1 MAQSK
6 NIVLRKQ
13 IEEVLYD
20 LMVKTITD
28 QVYNSDSSKN
38 LTTMLSEINASIA
51 AKADGTD
58 LTELETKVNNLVT
71 GAPEAYDTLL
81 EISQYIETH
90 QDEYEALLAI
100 SNNKVDKVAGKQ
112 LSTEDFTTELKTKLE
127 ALMDNATLQ
136 DKITKLEQRVSAIE
150 TGGSVDPEDL
160 DASMIA
166 YTNESKPNVTTV
178 KDALDDLLYFD
189 LTINLSSTS
198 ATQQEK
204 GVSLA
209 SVVLNWTYNK
219 DVVSQTINSVSIP
232 DVEQRTY
239 TVEGPFTENTTFTL
253 KANDGKKDFT
263 KSLTISFLNKVY
275 WGVGTVTENTGVNN
289 EFVLGLS
296 GSKFAASKNAVGTI
310 TANAEAGNY
319 IYYAQPAS
327 WADPTFN
334 IGGFDTE
341 FELLH
346 TFTFTNASGHEEQYK
361 VFKSGQAGLGSTSMV
376 VK

>member
-1 MAQSK
+1 MAAK
-6 NIVLRKQ
+6 NVILRKK
-13 IEEVLYD
+13 IEGVIYD
-20 LMVKTITD
+20 LLPKTGFD
-28 QVYNSDSSKN
+28 QVIQASDNKT
-38 LTTMLSEINASIA
+38 LATVVTELLASIA
-51 AKADGTD
+51 SKADNSEFQNYKTAFDGLMQD
-58 LTELETKVNNLVT
+58 
-71 GAPEAYDTLL
+71 APETYNTLK
-81 EISQYIETH
+81 EIGDYITSH
-90 QDEYEALLAI
+90 TSEYEALLAI
-100 SNNKVDKVAGKQ
+100 SNNKVDKVPGKQ

-166 YTNESKPNVTTV
+166 YTNVSKPNVTTV

-275 WGVGTVTENTGVNN
+275 WGVGTVTESGGVNN

-327 WADPTFN
+327 WADPVFN

-346 TFTFTNASGHEEQYK
+346 TFTLTNASGHEEQYK

>member
-1 MAQSK
+1 MAQNK
-6 NIVLRKQ
+6 NIVLRKEIQ
-13 IEEVLYD
+13 EVLYD

-28 QVYNSDSSKN
+28 QVYNSDSTKN
-38 LTTMLSEINASIA
+38 LTTMLQEINTAIA

-90 QDEYEALLAI
+90 QDEYQALLAI
-100 SNNKVDKVAGKQ
+100 SDKKVDKVEGKQ
-112 LSTEDFTTELKTKLE
+112 LSTEDFTTALKTKLE

-136 DKITKLEQRVSAIE
+136 EKISSLETRVGALE
-150 TGGSVDPEDL
+150 TGGSIDPEDL
-160 DASMIA
+160 DASMVA
-166 YTNESKPNVTTV
+166 YTNASKPNVTTV
-178 KDALDDLLYFD
+178 KDALDDLMYFD

-219 DVVSQTINSVSIP
+219 DVVSQSVNTVSIP

-239 TVEGPFTENTTFTL
+239 TVEGPFTSNTTFTL
-253 KANDGKKDFT
+253 KANDGKKEFT

-275 WGVGTVTENTGVNN
+275 WGVGTVTESGSVNN

-296 GSKFAASKNAVGTI
+296 GSKFAASKSSVGTI

-327 WADPTFN
+327 WANPVFN

-346 TFTFTNASGHEEQYK
+346 TFTLTNASGHEEQYK

>member
-6 NIVLRKQ
+6 NIVLRKEIQ
-13 IEEVLYD
+13 DVLYD

-28 QVYNSDSSKN
+28 QVYNADSSKN
-38 LTTMLSEINASIA
+38 LTTMLSEINTSIA
-51 AKADGTD
+51 NKADATD

-81 EISQYIETH
+81 EISQYIEEH
-90 QDEYEALLAI
+90 QDEYQALLAI
-100 SNNKVDKVAGKQ
+100 SENKVDKVDGKQ
-112 LSTEDFTTELKTKLE
+112 LSTEDFTTALKEKLE
-127 ALMDNATLQ
+127 ALMDNATLSE
-136 DKITKLEQRVSAIE
+136 KITSIEQRLSSIE
-150 TGGSVDPEDL
+150 TGGTVDPEDL

-166 YTNESKPNVTTV
+166 YTNASKPNVTTV
-178 KDALDDLLYFD
+178 KDALDDLMYFD
-189 LTINLSSTS
+189 LTISLSSTS

-204 GVSLA
+204 GVTLEN
-209 SVVLNWTYNK
+209 VVLNWTYNK
-219 DVVSQTINSVSIP
+219 DVVSQSMNSVEIP
-232 DVEQRTY
+232 DVSQRTY
-239 TVEGPFTENTTFTL
+239 TATGPFDSNTSFTL

-263 KSLTISFLNKVY
+263 KTLSISFLNKVY
-275 WGVGTVTENTGVNN
+275 WGVGTVTESAGVTN
-289 EFVLGLS
+289 EFILGLS
-296 GSKFAASKNAVGTI
+296 GSKFASSKASVGTI

-327 WADPTFN
+327 FADPVFN

-346 TFTFTNASGHEEQYK
+346 TFTFTNASGHEESYK
-361 VFKSGQAGLGSTSMV
+361 VFKSGQSGLGSTSMT

>member
-51 AKADGTD
+51 AKANDAD

-100 SNNKVDKVAGKQ
+100 SNNKVDKVQGKQ

-166 YTNESKPNVTTV
+166 YTNVSKPNVTTV

-275 WGVGTVTENTGVNN
+275 WGVGTVTESGSVNN

-327 WADPTFN
+327 WADPVFN

-346 TFTFTNASGHEEQYK
+346 TFTLTNASGHEEQYK

>member
-1 MAQSK
+1 MAAK
-6 NIVLRKQ
+6 NVILRKK
-13 IEEVLYD
+13 IEGVVYD
-20 LMVKTITD
+20 LLPKTGFD
-28 QVYNSDSSKN
+28 QVIQASDNKT
-38 LTTMLSEINASIA
+38 LATVVTELLASIA
-51 AKADGTD
+51 SKADNSEFQSYKSAFDGLMQD
-58 LTELETKVNNLVT
+58 
-71 GAPEAYDTLL
+71 APDTYNTLK
-81 EISQYIETH
+81 EIGDYITSH
-90 QDEYEALLAI
+90 TSEYEALLAI
-100 SNNKVDKVAGKQ
+100 SNNKVDKVPGKQ

-150 TGGSVDPEDL
+150 TGGAVDPEDL

>member
-6 NIVLRKQ
+6 NIVLRKEIQ
-13 IEEVLYD
+13 EVLYD

-38 LTTMLSEINASIA
+38 LTTLLQEINTAIA
-51 AKADGTD
+51 AKADGVD

-90 QDEYEALLAI
+90 QDEYQALLAI
-100 SNNKVDKVAGKQ
+100 SDNKVDKVPGKG

-136 DKITKLEQRVSAIE
+136 EKITSLETRVSAIE

-166 YTNESKPNVTTV
+166 YTNASKPNVTTV
-178 KDALDDLLYFD
+178 KDALDDLMYFD

-204 GVSLA
+204 GVTLDN
-209 SVVLNWTYNK
+209 VVLNWTYNK
-219 DVVSQTINSVSIP
+219 AVVSQSINSVDIP
-232 DVEQRTY
+232 DVGQRTY
-239 TVEGPFTENTTFTL
+239 TATGPFDSNTTFTL

-263 KSLTISFLNKVY
+263 KALTINFLNKVY
-275 WGVGTVTENTGVNN
+275 WGVGTVTDTSGVNN
-289 EFVLGLS
+289 EFILGLS
-296 GSKFAASKNAVGTI
+296 GSKFASSKASVGTI

-327 WADPTFN
+327 WDDPVFN

-346 TFTFTNASGHEEQYK
+346 TFTLTNASGHEEQYK
-361 VFKSGQAGLGSTSMV
+361 VFKSGQSGLGSTSMT

>member
-51 AKADGTD
+51 AKANDSD

-100 SNNKVDKVAGKQ
+100 SNNKVDKVPGKQ

-136 DKITKLEQRVSAIE
+136 EKISSLETRVGALE

-166 YTNESKPNVTTV
+166 YTNASKPNVTTV
-178 KDALDDLLYFD
+178 KDALDDLMYFD

-263 KSLTISFLNKVY
+263 KSLTISFLNNVY
-275 WGVGTVTENTGVNN
+275 WGVGTVTESGSVNN

-327 WADPTFN
+327 WADPVFN

-346 TFTFTNASGHEEQYK
+346 TFTLTNASGHEEQYK

>member
-13 IEEVLYD
+13 IQEVLYD

-38 LTTMLSEINASIA
+38 LTTMLAEINASIA
-51 AKADGTD
+51 AKADGAD

-90 QDEYEALLAI
+90 QDEYQALLAI
-100 SNNKVDKVAGKQ
+100 SDNKVDKVPGKG

-136 DKITKLEQRVSAIE
+136 EKITSLETRVSALE

-166 YTNESKPNVTTV
+166 YTNASKPNVTTV
-178 KDALDDLLYFD
+178 KDALDDLMYFD

-204 GVSLA
+204 GVTLDN
-209 SVVLNWTYNK
+209 VVLNWTYNK
-219 DVVSQTINSVSIP
+219 AVVSQSINSVDIP
-232 DVEQRTY
+232 DVGQRTY
-239 TVEGPFTENTTFTL
+239 TATGPFDSNTTFTL
-253 KANDGKKDFT
+253 KANDGKKEFT
-263 KSLTISFLNKVY
+263 KTLTINFLNKVY
-275 WGVGTVTENTGVNN
+275 WGVGTVTDTSGVNN
-289 EFVLGLS
+289 EFILGLS
-296 GSKFAASKNAVGTI
+296 GSKFASSKASVGTI

-327 WADPTFN
+327 FADPTFN

-346 TFTFTNASGHEEQYK
+346 TFTFTNASGHEESYK

>member
-6 NIVLRKQ
+6 NIVLRKEIQ
-13 IEEVLYD
+13 EVLYD

-28 QVYNSDSSKN
+28 QVYNSDSTKN
-38 LTTMLSEINASIA
+38 LTTMLQEINTSIA
-51 AKADGTD
+51 AKANDSD

-90 QDEYEALLAI
+90 QDEYQALLAI
-100 SNNKVDKVAGKQ
+100 SDKKVDKVEGKQ
-112 LSTEDFTTELKTKLE
+112 LSTEDFTTALKEKLE
-127 ALMDNATLQ
+127 ALMDNAALTQ
-136 DKITKLEQRVSAIE
+136 KITTIEGRLTKLE
-150 TGGSVDPEDL
+150 TGGSIDPEDL
-160 DASMIA
+160 DASMVA
-166 YTNESKPNVTTV
+166 YTNASKPSVTTV
-178 KDALDDLLYFD
+178 KDALDDLMYFD

-275 WGVGTVTENTGVNN
+275 WGVGTVTDSGGVNN
-289 EFVLGLS
+289 EFILGLS
-296 GSKFAASKNAVGTI
+296 GNKFAASKNAVGTI

-327 WADPTFN
+327 WANPVFN

-346 TFTFTNASGHEEQYK
+346 TFTLTNASGHEEQYK
-361 VFKSGQAGLGSTSMV
+361 VFKSGQSGLGSTSMV

>member
-6 NIVLRKQ
+6 NIVLRKEIQ
-13 IEEVLYD
+13 EVLYD

-28 QVYNSDSSKN
+28 QVYNSDSTKN
-38 LTTMLSEINASIA
+38 LTTMLQEINTAIA

-81 EISQYIETH
+81 EISQYIESH
-90 QDEYEALLAI
+90 QDEYQALLAI
-100 SNNKVDKVAGKQ
+100 SNNKVDKVAGKG

-136 DKITKLEQRVSAIE
+136 EKITSLEQRISAVE

-166 YTNESKPNVTTV
+166 YTNASKPNVTTV
-178 KDALDDLLYFD
+178 KDALDDLMYFD

-219 DVVSQTINSVSIP
+219 DVVSQSVNSVSIP

-239 TVEGPFTENTTFTL
+239 TVEGPFTSNTTFTL
-253 KANDGKKDFT
+253 KANDGKKEFT

-275 WGVGTVTENTGVNN
+275 WGVGTVTENTGVTN

-327 WADPTFN
+327 WADPVFN

-346 TFTFTNASGHEEQYK
+346 TFTLTNASGHEEQYK